1 MSLVTLRVGE
11 MNIVDKLRVMGVLV
25 STSNSQ
31 MVIEVEESLTG
42 LFIRKSVLTKGW
54 IRRFVSTETDDL

>member
-1 MSLVTLRVGE
+1 MTLRVGE

>member
-1 MSLVTLRVGE
+1 